1 MKRDL
6 TEDQLRQ
13 EVTVSLPLS
22 VVLRIGEEPKPALT
36 PTPAA
41 VHNLP
46 PIGSKLDDGIF
57 AGVTLH
63 NNEAFALVL
72 LPGDFN
78 GTWAEAKDWAD
89 KEGGVLPSR
98 IDQIVLFKNVK
109 GEFKEAYY
117 WSGEQHAEGAGYA
130 WNQSFGNGD
139 QYWDYVSYRCRAR
152 AVRRVAIR

>member
-1 MKRDL
+1 VLVNR
-6 TEDQLRQ
+6 T
-13 EVTVSLPLS
+13 LPAIGA
-22 VVLRIGEEPKPALT
+22 RIDE
-36 PTPAA
+36 
-41 VHNLP
+41 
-46 PIGSKLDDGIF
+46 GIF

-109 GEFKEAYY
+109 SEFKEAYY
-117 WSGEQHAEGAGYA
+117 WSRRAARRGRRLRLGPVLRLRRPVLDDVSGA
-130 WNQSFGNGD
+130 
-139 QYWDYVSYRCRAR
+139 RCRAR
-152 AVRRVAIR
+152 AVRRIAIR